1 VIAERS
7 NFYERWRSMHGSPA
21 ALRESADGTPP
32 ERLVQAIWS
41 RQRLRRDQLLASDG
55 RTVQILHPGFWN
67 REAGPDFRGSVV
79 QFAGE
84 PPAVGDIEVDLRSDG
99 WRAHG
104 HDRNP
109 AFANVVLHVVWDQ
122 PSRTPTKLPTLA
134 IRDRLDAPLAEL
146 HSLLEGELPPPLN
159 EEQQGLC
166 RAPLQALA
174 GPQLQTLLCEAARVR
189 LEARASQLRARARQ
203 VGWELAL
210 VEGLLRALGYKHN
223 SWPMQRLGELSP
235 RLREV
240 LAGSDRAA
248 TPLHW
253 QALLLG
259 TSGLLPAEVK
269 RATGGTDDYLR
280 RVWDIWWRE
289 RDPLASQVL
298 PPKLWR
304 LAGIRPANH
313 PQRRLALAA
322 HWLADEE
329 FFKRLET
336 WFAKLARLHT
346 DESSSFK
353 PAEITASLLAA
364 LDPGEDK
371 FWSRHWTL
379 RAKPMPA
386 AQPLLGPTRLTDLA
400 VNVILPW
407 FFVRA
412 REGRNAPWSAL
423 AQRLWFAWP
432 AAEDNSVLR
441 LARERLLG
449 RTRRNALKTAAD
461 QQGLLQIVRDF
472 CDHSNAICD
481 QCRFP
486 ELVSQW
492 SGGTTSPTP
501 FTSVGR
507 RPKNPSDNA

>member
-1 VIAERS
+1 MIAERS
-7 NFYERWRSMHGSPA
+7 NFYERWRSAHGSPA

-32 ERLVQAIWS
+32 ERLVQAIWA
-41 RQRLRRDQLLASDG
+41 RQRLQRDQLLASDG
-55 RTVQILHPGFWN
+55 RSVQILHPGFWN
-67 REAGPDFRGSVV
+67 REAGPDFRGGVV
-79 QFAGE
+79 QFAGG
-84 PPAVGDIEVDLRSDG
+84 PARVGDIEVDLRSDG

-109 AFANVVLHVVWDQ
+109 AFAKVVLHVVWEQ
-122 PSRTPTKLPTLA
+122 PLRTPTKLPTLA

-146 HSLLEGELPPPLN
+146 HGLLEGELPPPLSA
-159 EEQQGLC
+159 EQQGLC
-166 RAPLQALA
+166 RAPLQALDL
-174 GPQLQTLLCEAARVR
+174 PQLQTLLREAARVR

-203 VGWELAL
+203 AGWELAL
-210 VEGLLRALGYKHN
+210 IEGLLRALGYKHN

-240 LAGSDRAA
+240 LAGGGRAA
-248 TPLHW
+248 SPLHW

-269 RATGGTDDYLR
+269 RSSGGTGDYLR

-289 RDPLASQVL
+289 RDPLASLIL

-322 HWLADEE
+322 HWLADDD

-336 WFAKLARLHT
+336 WFARLAQSSR
-346 DESSSFK
+346 DESRPFK
-353 PAEITASLLAA
+353 LAEITASLLAT
-364 LDPGEDK
+364 LDPGADE

-379 RAKPMPA
+379 RSKPMPA
-386 AQPLLGPTRLTDLA
+386 AQPLLGATRLTDLA

-412 REGRNAPWSAL
+412 REGRNTGWSAL
-423 AQRLWFAWP
+423 AERLWFAWP

-472 CDHSNAICD
+472 CDHSNAICE

-486 ELVSQW
+486 ELVSKW
-492 SGGTTSPTP
+492 SGTGTNS
-501 FTSVGR
+501 
-507 RPKNPSDNA
+507 